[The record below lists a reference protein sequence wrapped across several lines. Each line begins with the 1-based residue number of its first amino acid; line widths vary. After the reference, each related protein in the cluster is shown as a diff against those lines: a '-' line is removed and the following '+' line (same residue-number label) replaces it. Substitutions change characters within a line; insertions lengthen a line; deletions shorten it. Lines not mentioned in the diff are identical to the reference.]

1 MLGASP
7 NDESENIVDAN
18 IERAFDLA
26 DRVAVVTGAGG
37 GIGRQ
42 AALTFAGAG
51 AIVVLADLPSARL
64 DETAELVTAAGGQAL
79 VVPTNV
85 VRKAEV
91 EELARVAVERFGRL
105 DVWANVAA
113 ILRRTPFLDTPES
126 ELDEVIGVNLK
137 GVYFG
142 CQAAGRQMAGAGRGS
157 IINLASQGMDF
168 PAPNISVYALTKA
181 AVAMMTRTL
190 AQELGPQ
197 GVRVNSIAPG
207 FIATPMTSYRWTDDS
222 GAVDADRQR
231 EELKLVADSVPLRI
245 TGEPLDIALAM
256 LYLAS
261 DASKFMTGQVLRPN
275 GGGSML

>member
-1 MLGASP
+1 VPGATP
-7 NDESENIVDAN
+7 YDESEKTVDAD

-26 DRVAVVTGAGG
+26 GRVAVITGGGG

-51 AIVVLADLPSARL
+51 AIVVLADLPGARL

-79 VVPTNV
+79 VVATNV

-91 EELARVAVERFGRL
+91 DELARITVEQFGRL
-105 DVWANVAA
+105 DIWANVAA

-157 IINLASQGMDF
+157 IINLASQGMDA
-168 PAPNISVYALTKA
+168 PAPDISVYALTKS

-190 AQELGPQ
+190 AYELGPQ
-197 GVRVNSIAPG
+197 GVRVNAIAPG
-207 FIATPMTSYRWTDDS
+207 FIVTPMTSYRWTDDA
-222 GAVDADRQR
+222 GAVDANRQR
-231 EELKLVADSVPLRI
+231 EALDLMSGLVPLRT

-261 DASKFMTGQVLRPN
+261 DASKFMTGQILRPN
-275 GGGSML
+275 GGGSMV